1 MDIGVELSLDYAKLS
16 AERLLEAKEQ
26 RTCHSGKILRH
37 VLKLRDENSHFA

>member
-26 RTCHSGKILRH
+26 RTCHSGKNTSARSQ
-37 VLKLRDENSHFA
+37 VA

>member
-26 RTCHSGKILRH
+26 STCHSGKILRH
-37 VLKLRDENSHFA
+37 VLKLRDGIFYFA